1 MILVN
6 TFKIM
11 KRYI

>member
-6 TFKIM
+6 LS
-11 KRYI
+11 Y

>member
-6 TFKIM
+6 TVKSSS
-11 KRYI
+11 

>member
-6 TFKIM
+6 T
-11 KRYI
+11 

>member
-6 TFKIM
+6 SNMTGDC
-11 KRYI
+11 